1 MAISALPLPSPT
13 DLVNEGAAL
22 LHVLAR
28 HDWSEATDLELVSAV
43 EGLQG
48 MRAQQHAVEAV
59 LLAEIDA
66 RDVAKDSLGWG
77 STADWLAHLAGI
89 RHGQAK
95 QTVDHA
101 TELVSHRPAT
111 WSALASGDISPEQA
125 DIVLNAL
132 DRLPDDE
139 ALRESAETQMLDE
152 ASRVTATELTR
163 HARGVVETL
172 DPDLTARTLEAQLAR
187 EDRVAHQRRFLSITD
202 DGAGGIVVKGRGSV
216 EDGAVLRAAMLPLTA
231 PVPEIDP
238 DTCQELPDRR
248 DYGVRMWDALIQL
261 AQHAMDTDLPPE
273 SHGARPRVAVTVGLE
288 ALRGTLFE
296 RGHTDDGLDVSPD
309 VARRLACDAEIIPM
323 VLGTDGEVLDVGRTR
338 RLVTAPLW
346 RALVVRDRHCAFPG
360 CTRPPVMC
368 HAHHVVPW
376 FDSGTTSLSNLV
388 MLCGHHHRTVHR
400 TPWEVRIGDAGRAD
414 FLPPPRLGVARD
426 WIRARPRRE

>member
-1 MAISALPLPSPT
+1 MAISALPLPNPS
-13 DLVNEGAAL
+13 DHVSDAAAL
-22 LHVLAR
+22 LHPLTR
-28 HDWSEATDLELVSAV
+28 HDWSQESDLELVSAV
-43 EGLQG
+43 ERLQG
-48 MRAQQHAVEAV
+48 TRSLTHALEAV

-66 RDVAKDSLGWG
+66 RGVAKDKLGWG
-77 STADWLAHLAGI
+77 STADWYTHLAGV
-89 RHGQAK
+89 RRGQGK
-95 QTVDHA
+95 QIVDHA
-101 TELVSHRPAT
+101 TELVANRPAT
-111 WSALASGDISPEQA
+111 WSALASGEISPEQA
-125 DIVLNAL
+125 DVVLNTL
-132 DRLPDDE
+132 DRLPGDE
-139 ALRESAETQMLDE
+139 RLRESAETQMLDE
-152 ASRVTATELTR
+152 APRVTATELAR
-163 HARGVVETL
+163 HGRGVIETV
-172 DPDLTARTLEAQLAR
+172 DPDRTARTLEAQLAR

-202 DGAGGIVVKGRGSV
+202 DGAGGVVVKGRGSV

-261 AQHAMDTDLPPE
+261 AQHGLDSDLPPE
-273 SHGARPRVAVTVGLE
+273 SHGARPRVSITVGLE

-296 RGHTDDGLDVSPD
+296 RGHTDDGLEVSPE

-323 VLGTDGEVLDVGRTR
+323 VLGAAGEVLDVGRAR

-368 HAHHVVPW
+368 HAHHIVPW
-376 FDSGTTSLSNLV
+376 IDGGTTSLSNLV
-388 MLCGHHHRTVHR
+388 LLCGHHHRTVHQ
-400 TPWEVRIGDAGRAD
+400 TPWVVRIGEDGHPQFR
-414 FLPPPRLGVARD
+414 PPPRLGVVRD